1 MNQRSQQFQ
10 NIQPLKRPT
19 NSQSDEV
26 DIQAFSAQLSYE
38 QKENN
43 KLLTSKF
50 GDKYVKAEKRNY
62 TAFGWNMRI
71 ISIRKNYFEYYK
83 IDEKYKEIDIQQLK
97 KQEEDSLRQQNGQMQ
112 PQQKQNVDDDEEKM
126 EILPESLKE
135 KKMIILK
142 GKILITDITRVQ
154 WPSDEQAEDPK
165 QNLILY
171 FPKNKMKLYEKGQ
184 EITSN
189 KKEKGEAFWM
199 FRIGNFMR
207 DDHKERIEREK
218 RLEEERKKRERKKQ
232 DEEEKKKKEEENKNK
247 TPEQQEEEKKREE
260 LLAQENIKQEQEA
273 NQKEEVNKKDRETTQ
288 LAQEEN
294 QKTKEK
300 VDITTIKRD
309 EKLLQEARKQFE
321 YSFEYYYNLLQKEQF
336 QVSEAKYDKRDGEQ
350 YFLQAQFEQ
359 LRQKQR
365 KEQSEKN
372 AIQQNPANLKTNFTI
387 DDVVMQINMKLIE
400 LIGHFR
406 RKCSSTFKSLIQNMV
421 YPSYLQKHKKIEP
434 NNKQYNNWLWLKEEG
449 EDMYIINNIIF
460 RVAKFHYYKDDSDGS
475 NGIVFN
481 DYVVKSMNNEFRAN
495 KVLSDI
501 IFNLKGDYNI
511 KLQVPLTCIVEYL
524 GFRAICIAMP
534 SIKNIEPV
542 HGPNF
547 YNEAKAQQKKQKQ
560 IENNIPSYLNLDKN
574 VVYKEEPNIEKDL
587 IILSKVLNLKQ
598 FTFKSKEQII
608 ENQNDKKKKNEQNIT
623 YKDIQI
629 YLSIFNEIYEKG
641 DTQQHLETLI
651 RLQVLLKNLEIENM
665 SELRE
670 EIRAQLSS
678 FEQNCSFSNIKKIL
692 DSQLKKENGEIKP
705 EQKIEFEDDI
715 KWVELIEDIVT
726 IHQKAILDNK
736 KKMIKHNNK
745 YYIMKNSN
753 LFPVMFQG
761 KQKNFDFSKQFRPEF
776 LYDYAEQAISNGAFI
791 NPTTRNEISED
802 EKLCA
807 EYSKS
812 IVELMIPQLLQKLEN
827 LQLIIYDSKSIS
839 EAFHSHGINL
849 RFMGQAYQMT
859 SFSHI
864 KDILHI
870 EMIARSIKKIYRFSM
885 QKAIEM
891 FYNENESI
899 FEFDNNGKSRQEDTE
914 EMLEEINLINIQPFM
929 LKFEPQVI
937 KATIDFLNLIFGFNP
952 NFTFEKQKDFKQK
965 SDEKEIIKTEE
976 CIQFWNQWVA
986 PQVLA
991 DFNHD
996 IGKFPQNIPSAQG
1009 SLLNAVLY
1017 HLRLG
1022 FQYDLSTIQL
1032 FKSTEPFQKAKLNL
1046 NCHSK
1051 VYEYPSLPIQQL
1063 AQKWKIYRQQGGSNS
1078 LTQTSLQLNLKIEE
1092 ALKDRNNI
1100 PHITS
1105 NEFMIFT
1112 DLMENSYKIAN
1123 SLSRQKSDY
1132 FVGVQHYLSQ
1142 AMIYGD
1148 NAKEVGSCC
1157 TIGYAKLYILMM
1169 KICQTRINY
1178 YEKQKKA
1185 IEKEMRS
1192 ITKKNKDNKISL
1204 EDLINEW
1211 SAIESKREMAEILKK
1226 DKQDTDRIN
1235 SEIKNLT
1242 PESVNYFQR
1251 AYQVL
1256 KFNVGDYH
1264 FLFASLDCQCK
1275 DIQKSKDQTKKT
1287 LLLSALTC
1295 CQSILGNNHI
1305 QTAEVCQD
1313 LSEFIYESS
1322 DKKQESL
1329 NYYEKALLIYES
1341 VYGSQSLKVATMC
1354 YKLGHRYFKLGHYQK
1369 VIDYCQRSYSYFSND
1384 ELVHYSS
1391 CVECCHL
1398 LCQATDLLRMN
1409 DKQMY
1414 YLQKIWEIQCKY
1426 QNEETEEVI
1435 DKFVYVIQQVIKL
1448 LFSKLSYQKKN
1459 YFFKFL
1465 LAFKFQDEEK
1475 TQKQNLIKM
1484 QLEQAQQL
1492 QVMQK
1497 LVKKETI
1504 LKKPNV
1510 YLTTDQ
1516 EYQQVSTLNQ
1526 TKQMLQKENFTFFSN
1541 KTEIQQ
1547 DYIPKYSVNNQQ
1559 SEDIDNKK
1567 ETDNKKEA
1575 KAVGKK
1581 KVQFESKKEESS
1593 FKTGLKEKF
1602 NKEERKEDYLLVSI
1616 SIIKRCREFQS
1627 VLQAVEWLINTFI
1640 GKYDLINYRQNFFL
1654 NFEQNINE
1662 IINPQIKYEQSL
1674 KKMGLQTDEDLQKYQ
1689 KLDEKQIEELQQ
1701 INQSII
1707 QTKPK
1712 QDEPFKKALI
1722 FFDELIILY
1731 GEEFFNT
1738 LLNKTISEFDDETEN
1753 LIDTYED

>member
-10 NIQPLKRPT
+10 NIQPLKRAS

-62 TAFGWNMRI
+62 TSFGWNTRI

-83 IDEKYKEIDIQQLK
+83 IDDKYKEIDIQQLK

-112 PQQKQNVDDDEEKM
+112 PQQKQNADDDEEEKM

-142 GKILITDITRVQ
+142 GKILITDITRVL

-184 EITSN
+184 EVISN
-189 KKEKGEAFWM
+189 KKEKGESFWM
-199 FRIGNFMR
+199 FKIGNFMR

-273 NQKEEVNKKDRETTQ
+273 NQKEEVNKKDREITQ
-288 LAQEEN
+288 LAQEET

-309 EKLLQEARKQFE
+309 EKLLQDARKQFE
-321 YSFEYYYNLLQKEQF
+321 YSFEYYYNLLQKEQC
-336 QVSEAKYDKRDGEQ
+336 QVSEAKYDKREGAQ
-350 YFLQAQFEQ
+350 YFLSAQFEQ
-359 LRQKQR
+359 LKQKQK
-365 KEQSEKN
+365 KEN
-372 AIQQNPANLKTNFTI
+372 AAQQNPLQNNNLKTNFTI

-400 LIGHFR
+400 LVGHFR
-406 RKCSSTFKSLIQNMV
+406 RKCSSTFKSIILNMV
-421 YPSYLQKHKKIEP
+421 YPSYLQKYKKIEP
-434 NNKQYNNWLWLKEEG
+434 NNKQYSNWLWMKEEG
-449 EDMYIINNIIF
+449 EDMYIANNIIF
-460 RVAKFHYYKDDSDGS
+460 RVAKFHYYKDENESQ

-481 DYVVKSMNNEFRAN
+481 DYVIKSMNNEFRAN

-534 SIKNIEPV
+534 SIKNIETV

-547 YNEAKAQQKKQKQ
+547 YNEARAQQKKQKQ
-560 IENNIPSYLNLDKN
+560 IESNIPSYLNLDKN
-574 VVYKEEPNIEKDL
+574 VVYKEEPSIEKDL
-587 IILSKVLNLKQ
+587 VILSKVLNLKQ
-598 FTFKSKEQII
+598 FTFKSKEQVI
-608 ENQNDKKKKNEQNIT
+608 ENQNDKKKKKEQNIT

-629 YLSIFNEIYEKG
+629 YLSIFNEIYEKS
-641 DTQQHLETLI
+641 DTQQHLETLG

-670 EIRAQLSS
+670 ERKAQLSS

-692 DSQLKKENGEIKP
+692 ESQLKKENSDIKP
-705 EQKIEFEDDI
+705 EQKLELEDDI
-715 KWVELIEDIVT
+715 KWLELIEEIATV
-726 IHQKAILDNK
+726 HQKAILDNK
-736 KKMIKHNNK
+736 MKTIKHNSK

-812 IVELMIPQLLQKLEN
+812 IIELMIPQLLQKLDN
-827 LQLIIYDSKSIS
+827 LQLIIYDSKSIA

-849 RFMGQAYQMT
+849 RFMGCAYQMT

-885 QKAIEM
+885 SKAIEM
-891 FYNENESI
+891 FYNENENI
-899 FEFDNNGKSRQEDTE
+899 FELDNNGKQRQEDTE
-914 EMLEEINLINIQPFM
+914 EMLEEINMINIQPFM
-929 LKFEPQVI
+929 LKFEPQVT

-952 NFTFEKQKDFKQK
+952 NFTFEKQKEFKQK

-1022 FQYDLSTIQL
+1022 FSYDHTTIQL
-1032 FKSTEPFQKAKLNL
+1032 FKQTDPFQKAKLHL
-1046 NCHSK
+1046 NCFSK
-1051 VYEYPSLPIQQL
+1051 IYDYPSLPIQQL
-1063 AQKWKIYRQQGGSNS
+1063 AQKWKIYRQQGGSNN
-1078 LTQTSLQLNLKIEE
+1078 LTQISLQLNLKIEE

-1157 TIGYAKLYILMM
+1157 TIGYSKLYILMM

-1226 DKQDTDRIN
+1226 DKQDSDRIN
-1235 SEIKNLT
+1235 NEIKNLT
-1242 PESVNYFQR
+1242 PEAVNYFQK
-1251 AYQVL
+1251 AHQVL

-1275 DIQKSKDQTKKT
+1275 DIQKSKDQSKKT

-1369 VIDYCQRSYSYFSND
+1369 VIDYCQRSYSYFQND
-1384 ELVHYSS
+1384 ELVHYQS

-1426 QNEETEEVI
+1426 SNDETEEVI
-1435 DKFVYVIQQVIKL
+1435 DKFIYVIQQVIKL
-1448 LFSKLSYQKKN
+1448 LFTKLSYQKKN

-1475 TQKQNLIKM
+1475 TQQQNLIKM

-1504 LKKPNV
+1504 LKQPRIT
-1510 YLTTDQ
+1510 LTTDQ
-1516 EYQQVSTLNQ
+1516 EYSQITFLNQ
-1526 TKQMLQKENFTFFSN
+1526 TKQLLQKEGFTFTAN
-1541 KTEIQQ
+1541 KSEILQ
-1547 DYIPKYSVNNQQ
+1547 DYIPKYSVNTLQN
-1559 SEDIDNKK
+1559 EEVENKK
-1567 ETDNKKEA
+1567 EIKTEN
-1575 KAVGKK
+1575 KK

-1602 NKEERKEDYLLVSI
+1602 NKEERKEDYLQVSI
-1616 SIIKRCREFQS
+1616 SIIKRCKEYES
-1627 VLQAVEWLINTFI
+1627 VIQAIEWLINTFI

-1662 IINPQIKYEQSL
+1662 IINPQIRFEQSL
-1674 KKMGLQTDEDLQKYQ
+1674 KKMGLQTNSYDEYIYQ
-1689 KLDEKQIEELQQ
+1689 KLDERQIDELQKV
-1701 INQSII
+1701 NQSII

-1738 LLNKTISEFDDETEN
+1738 LLNKTYSENEEEVQN
-1753 LIDTYED
+1753 LYEAYED